1 MRKLFFLFLLLAGA
15 SKVMQAQITWNFG
28 TTAVSGTATVGAL
41 SVNITPTVLSAT
53 TQAQNVTTTVAFLT
67 TPALAAPYNNVGASG
82 TFSGN
87 AFAKAGTFA
96 AATSTYLQFVIAPTV
111 ATSWVNITAIN
122 WGNLSLALGGPTNF
136 TLYSSVDNYTNQ
148 IGTATATIG
157 TTTWSLITPT
167 ITPITGA
174 VGTAVTIRI
183 YGHGGTGT
191 PSATVPN
198 WRVDDVIISA
208 TAQTSTA
215 TVGQIPKY
223 TGPTTFTNSIMTE
236 NNGKIGVGT
245 ATPAEKLDVAG
256 TIKSTGL
263 IVTTG
268 TPAANKFLTSIDVNG
283 TATWSSLLN
292 VANGGT
298 GVNSLAAGAMLYG
311 SGTTPMTVLPSPT
324 TGNYVLTTTGA
335 GAAPTWSLPAAST
348 NYWTA
353 TGNNIAN
360 NTAGNVGIGTGTTA
374 PAFKLDVNGDGR
386 IANKLSVGGGP
397 SLYNLSTSGALN
409 VMSPTGIADIQIAGL
424 NGNSSLSFNGDFGTA
439 VPYRAR
445 IYLPNTGADLNFTSN
460 SLGGRN
466 AGFTFFNEA
475 LSTTIPLLKMQN
487 NGNVGIS
494 VASPTSLLHL
504 PLSGTIAIGTPDVST
519 TEGAALSSTEL
530 RFRTNTNYN
539 TSLAAVPGAY
549 ELQVLD
555 KNNST
560 LGGIKANIAKV
571 NSIYSTN
578 NFVVANVLDGQLK
591 VGGQAYGGTPFY
603 VKENS
608 GTTDIFPSMIIEA
621 GKSSAAAAIVPL
633 SLHLKPVINLDNVTT
648 GISFGGN
655 NIGGVDNSNSSQAG
669 IYVRSSNV
677 QGTTMKFATTNAY
690 ANGAQMRMTID
701 PIGNVGIG
709 TETPAS
715 NAKLDI
721 VGKIKITD
729 ATQAVGRVLTSDANG
744 LASWADIPVTAAT
757 TTAWGLL
764 GNTNATATS
773 FLGTPLNTDFDLI
786 FKRNGVLSG
795 KLNSALALTTFG
807 VSAGLAN
814 TTGINNTFLGT
825 ASGAT
830 NTAGEKNT
838 GLGVQSL
845 LSNISGNNNTALGI
859 NTLRTNTTGSRNLA
873 IGYDALYGN
882 TTGTDNIAI
891 GLSAGSSITSG
902 IKNII
907 LGSPSATSPT
917 NLTQGSYNTIIGSD
931 ITGISPTLS
940 NNIILADGQG
950 NRRIN
955 VNEFGNVGIG
965 TITPISKLH
974 VAGDATIKGALY
986 LEYSNLVQYP
996 AGQNWINFHH
1006 AKQDTKGQYFSGL
1019 DYSNA
1024 SGLVALRAGGGTI
1037 NLIGSSGVAIKNGL
1051 WNVDH
1056 YDYTTQ
1062 LIVNPNGN
1070 VGIGTETPTNML
1082 HVEKNANTN
1091 VGALVINP
1099 NAGGSAASTLTVGS
1113 SPTLDQAMYLYYGGT
1128 GNTVFGSLKA
1138 NLIAASG
1145 TTGGMNISVLA
1156 NAPLSFGTNST
1167 TRMSILGN
1175 GNVGIGVSTVPNDYK
1190 LAVAGA
1196 IIATKVTVKLQ
1207 ANWPDYVFNKNYELP
1222 SLQSVESFI
1231 KINNHLPGVPSAD
1244 KVKKEGI
1251 DLGDNQTI
1259 LLKKVEELTL
1269 YIIDQ
1274 DKKIVKLQAEKDEL
1288 KNMQKQIDELKAM
1301 LLKK

>member
-1 MRKLFFLFLLLAGA
+1 MRKIIFLLL
-15 SKVMQAQITWNFG
+15 SVTSMLSVFAQLPTTSVPNILVNGG
-28 TTAVSGTATVGAL
+28 TTASNAAIASTAPASFKLSVQGNTIHWGTGVNTVTSPTLYFRNTTATTGRIWAL
-41 SVNITPTVLSAT
+41 NSDNTGI
-53 TQAQNVTTTVAFLT
+53 
-67 TPALAAPYNNVGASG
+67 
-82 TFSGN
+82 
-87 AFAKAGTFA
+87 
-96 AATSTYLQFVIAPTV
+96 
-111 ATSWVNITAIN
+111 
-122 WGNLSLALGGPTNF
+122 F
-136 TLYSSVDNYTNQ
+136 TISDAV
-148 IGTATATIG
+148 G
-157 TTTWSLITPT
+157 TTTPLTHTSRFI
-167 ITPITGA
+167 INAAGNMG
-174 VGTAVTIRI
+174 VGT
-183 YGHGGTGT
+183 
-191 PSATVPN
+191 
-198 WRVDDVIISA
+198 ISN
-208 TAQTSTA
+208 
-215 TVGQIPKY
+215 
-223 TGPTTFTNSIMTE
+223 PTTFTSLINLGSTAVNSKLAVWDNGTIKSGFGWGTGQLRMHLSAATDKFSFLGTEAATTDLMTILGTG
-236 NNGKIGVGT
+236 NVGIGV
-245 ATPAEKLDVAG
+245 AAPAQKLDVAG
-256 TIKSTGL
+256 TVKSTGL

-268 TPAANKFLTSIDVNG
+268 TPAANKFLTSTDAAG
-283 TATWSSLLN
+283 TATWSTTLN
-292 VANGGT
+292 VPNGGT
-298 GVNSLAAGAMLYG
+298 GLIAATAPGDMWYADIASATAFTKLPIGTANQVLTVSSTTLKPVWATASAGGTATNISYTASPTNG
-311 SGTTPMTVLPSPT
+311 TIASSTGTSGTILPADAINSGLFLPAEKTKLTAITGTNTGDNAANT
-324 TGNYVLTTTGA
+324 TYANDYRLANFVAGTNYLAPNGIGSALTGITASQVGAQPLNTNLTSIGALANGAGVLTNNGA
-335 GAAPTWSLPAAST
+335 GVFSYVAASAAT

-353 TGNNIAN
+353 TGVNIAN
-360 NTAGNVGIGTGTTA
+360 NTTGNVGIGTGATA
-374 PAFKLDVNGDGR
+374 PATKLDVNGAITTNGGLLMKSGAVIQLWNATNGNYGEISSYD
-386 IANKLSVGGGP
+386 GGGFKMR
-397 SLYNLSTSGALN
+397 TGALKEF
-409 VMSPTGIADIQIAGL
+409 SIL
-424 NGNSSLSFNGDFGTA
+424 NS
-439 VPYRAR
+439 
-445 IYLPNTGADLNFTSN
+445 
-460 SLGGRN
+460 
-466 AGFTFFNEA
+466 
-475 LSTTIPLLKMQN
+475 
-487 NGNVGIS
+487 GNVGIG
-494 VASPTSLLHL
+494 VATPTSLLHL
-504 PLSGTIAIGTPDVST
+504 PISGTIAIGTPDVST
-519 TEGAALSSTEL
+519 TEGAALSSSEL

-608 GTTDIFPSMIIEA
+608 VTTDVHPSMIIEA
-621 GKSSAAAAIVPL
+621 GKSSAAAANVPL
-633 SLHLKPVINLDNVTT
+633 SLHLKPVINTDNVTT

-655 NIGGVDNSNSSQAG
+655 NIGGVDQSNTSQAG

-677 QGTTMKFATTNAY
+677 QGTTMKFATTNNYGTA
-690 ANGAQMRMTID
+690 AQMRMTID

-709 TETPAS
+709 TETPTS

-729 ATQAVGRVLTSDANG
+729 GSQGVNKVLTSDASG
-744 LASWADIPVTAAT
+744 LASWADIPVTVAT

-764 GNTNATATS
+764 GNTNATASS
-773 FLGTPLNTDFDLI
+773 FLGTALNTDFDLI

-830 NTAGEKNT
+830 NTTGEKNT

-845 LSNISGNNNTALGI
+845 LSNISGNNNTAIGV
-859 NTLRTNTTGSRNLA
+859 NTLRSNTSGSRNLA

-955 VNEFGNVGIG
+955 VNE
-965 TITPISKLH
+965 L
-974 VAGDATIKGALY
+974 
-986 LEYSNLVQYP
+986 
-996 AGQNWINFHH
+996 
-1006 AKQDTKGQYFSGL
+1006 
-1019 DYSNA
+1019 
-1024 SGLVALRAGGGTI
+1024 
-1037 NLIGSSGVAIKNGL
+1037 
-1051 WNVDH
+1051 
-1056 YDYTTQ
+1056 
-1062 LIVNPNGN
+1062 
-1070 VGIGTETPTNML
+1070 
-1082 HVEKNANTN
+1082 
-1091 VGALVINP
+1091 
-1099 NAGGSAASTLTVGS
+1099 
-1113 SPTLDQAMYLYYGGT
+1113 
-1128 GNTVFGSLKA
+1128 
-1138 NLIAASG
+1138 
-1145 TTGGMNISVLA
+1145 
-1156 NAPLSFGTNST
+1156 
-1167 TRMSILGN
+1167 
-1175 GNVGIGVSTVPNDYK
+1175 GNVGIGVSTVPNNYK

-1196 IIATKVTVKLQ
+1196 IIATKVTVKIQ

-1231 KINNHLPGVPSAD
+1231 KTNNHLPGVPSAEE
-1244 KVKKEGI
+1244 VKEKGI